1 METSRRLQVR
11 LPSDLVTQVEELADE
26 HRISLSD
33 AIRVLVARGA
43 ADRAR
48 SSEPLALAAAV
59 ASEHALLLLA
69 GFLPDGE
76 QRLAE
81 LSELAVTAA
90 QERIVYLAGDV
101 EGQA

>member
-11 LPSDLVTQVEELADE
+11 LPSDLVIQVEELAGE

-43 ADRAR
+43 TDRTR
-48 SSEPLALAAAV
+48 SSEALALAATV

-69 GFLPDGE
+69 GFLPDGQE
-76 QRLAE
+76 RLAE
-81 LSELAVTAA
+81 LSERAVTAA
-90 QERIVYLAGDV
+90 QERIAFLADS
-101 EGQA
+101 EGRA